1 MGDISKTLDRVRHKG
16 FIYKI
21 CKYDICGNVLQWIG
35 SLLDDRKQL
44 ISIDISERQKQ
55 QKVVMVLL
63 HLLLFIIGATA
74 GTSHNSDFGK

>member
-1 MGDISKTLDRVRHKG
+1 MAASTQCHFEGMAASTQCHFEG
-16 FIYKI
+16 MAA
-21 CKYDICGNVLQWIG
+21 
-35 SLLDDRKQL
+35 ST
-44 ISIDISERQKQ
+44 ISERQKQ